1 VAELW
6 HIIPTRSQAIHSW
19 SYSLMLSVWWRSSK
33 YKLHSVWLEPTK
45 DRYVTLG
52 GVHVCVWLEPTKDR
66 YVTLG
71 GVHVCVWLEPTKDR
85 YATLGG
91 VHVCLITGRNCL
103 PFTSTWVHIR
113 FLVGSLDC
121 PFLIASSVFSN
132 VYSRC
137 QCLWFVH
144 SWLPL
149 RFSLTF
155 THVASVFGVSIL
167 DCLFGFL

>member
-1 VAELW
+1 
-6 HIIPTRSQAIHSW
+6 
-19 SYSLMLSVWWRSSK
+19 M
-33 YKLHSVWLEPTK
+33 LHSGEYMCVWLEPTK

-71 GVHVCVWLEPTKDR
+71 GVHVCVRLEPTKDR
-85 YATLGG
+85 YVTLGG

-113 FLVGSLDC
+113 FLVGS
-121 PFLIASSVFSN
+121 VFSFLCCVVFLCF
-132 VYSRC
+132 VYLSGVS
-137 QCLWFVH
+137 CL
-144 SWLPL
+144 SN
-149 RFSLTF
+149 
-155 THVASVFGVSIL
+155 VASVSGLSIF